1 MIQMNG
7 VVETNA
13 HLSCTAKRAWDT
25 VCFYEHIQLKPSWFL
40 RTVLP
45 VPMRTTGCY
54 GKVGDESRC
63 MYSDGGYLAK
73 KITNIV
79 AGQRIDFDIIEQ
91 SIRYCRSIALNGGT
105 IEVIPTSE
113 NTCTARMVTHYAFL
127 SSRLAISRY
136 FVEKTISSMHRIVM
150 RDMEYRLA
158 PNLAARLGP
167 PQLTYEFA
175 LALPSTKHLELVRLE
190 REPSFTPAETL
201 NESGK

>member
-1 MIQMNG
+1 MIASTG
-7 VVETNA
+7 LVETQAN
-13 HLSCTAKRAWDT
+13 LTCTAKRAWET

-73 KITNIV
+73 RITNIV
-79 AGQRIDFDIIEQ
+79 PGERIDFDIIEH
-91 SIRYCRSIALNGGT
+91 SIRYCRSIALKGGT
-105 IEVIPTSE
+105 IAVNRASEATCVI
-113 NTCTARMVTHYAFL
+113 RMVTHYEFL
-127 SSRLAISRY
+127 SPIVATSRY

-158 PNLAARLGP
+158 PKFTSQTL
-167 PQLTYEFA
+167 
-175 LALPSTKHLELVRLE
+175 HLRVHA
-190 REPSFTPAETL
+190 P
-201 NESGK
+201 ESV